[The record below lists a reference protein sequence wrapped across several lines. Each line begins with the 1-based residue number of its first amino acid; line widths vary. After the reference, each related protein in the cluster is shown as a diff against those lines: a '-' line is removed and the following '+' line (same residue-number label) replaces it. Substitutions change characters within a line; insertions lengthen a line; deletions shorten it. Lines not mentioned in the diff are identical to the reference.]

1 MNFSIQYKGTNY
13 PLNIRARFEHGEV
26 IYESMTQ
33 ESYEC
38 LDGHRRNFTASGPTL
53 RDCFSNTLRKI
64 ITHQP
69 Q

>member
-1 MNFSIQYKGTNY
+1 MNFSIEHAGKVY
-13 PLNIRARFEHGEV
+13 PLHIHAKYVHGEV
-26 IYESMTQ
+26 EYNSMTH

-53 RDCFSNTLRKI
+53 RDCFANTLRKI